1 MKISEITSKGRTIVK
16 KLNILY
22 YRYVLDIEKRDEL
35 LMYLK
40 DNETNQ
46 EPEVRREINLI
57 SIKLQE
63 EILRML
69 RK

>member
-40 DNETNQ
+40 DDETNQ